1 LRQLITRSCLSFLV
15 RSAGESAAFFTP
27 EYVAQIEKLS
37 PFRFGFLSDRRRKF
51 ERHSGL
57 MGKLFEAFLA
67 GDPDEPA
74 FPLLPSSLMPRF

>member
-1 LRQLITRSCLSFLV
+1 
-15 RSAGESAAFFTP
+15 
-27 EYVAQIEKLS
+27 LS
-37 PFRFGFLSDRRRKF
+37 PFRFSFLSDRRRKF